1 MPEFMIMAE
10 FVCFPYKKRFFMKKI
25 GRITLGGLQSK
36 NARLV
41 FILLTIAIAMFAGI
55 AVYQNR
61 TIVGLVDEARE
72 RQQEA
77 ISQTSEQTMNAVLAD
92 SFGQAAVNR
101 ADMSDRDFSE
111 VVTFITTMKAMA
123 EGLFENQDMLEPGT
137 VLPPDPAKDGT
148 LSAHV
153 LFEENVDYT
162 KSEYLGIIAHMS
174 SPLLAM
180 CENMKVIDSCYVGLA
195 DGTHLSID
203 NNTKNR
209 YDETGKQIPY
219 PVRER
224 PWYKGAVEAGGL
236 YFTGIEK
243 DAFGNEMGITC
254 AIPIYHNGEIVGVAG
269 ADMFLDNL
277 NTIMSTSSADEVSST
292 FVINEEGQVIISSI
306 NEGLLSV
313 QPADKALD
321 LRTSENKA
329 LADFASLAL
338 KEKTGIVEVTLDE
351 KQYYLSGAPMPTIG
365 WAVIMMLEKEITEQ
379 PKNMMLEQIDSIND
393 EASATFRNGNRR
405 TVRNIVLMFAAILI
419 IGNLAAVYSAGK
431 VVKPL
436 ENMTR
441 DIVESSQTGK
451 LFKMQDIYRTDDEIE
466 VLAEAFDD
474 LSKKTKRYIEDIT
487 RITQEKERI
496 STELELARKIQ
507 ADMLPYIYPAFP
519 DRAEFDIYATM
530 NPAREVGGDF
540 YDYFL
545 IDQDHLGMVI
555 ADVSGK
561 GVPAALFMMMSKIL
575 INNFAMMGGSPAEVL
590 EQTNA
595 TICQN
600 NADDMF
606 VTAWFGI
613 LEIPTGR
620 IIAANAGHEYPMVR
634 KVDGE
639 FEILKD
645 KHGFVLGG
653 MEGMKYENYEI
664 VLEKGGM
671 LFLYTDGV
679 PESTNVNDE
688 LFGVKRVIEALN
700 QSGADGPVDL
710 LGAVKNSVSIFAREA
725 DQFDDLTM
733 LALLYR

>member
-1 MPEFMIMAE
+1 
-10 FVCFPYKKRFFMKKI
+10 MKKI

-123 EGLFENQDMLEPGT
+123 EGLFENQDMLELGT

-203 NNTKNR
+203 SNTKNR

-419 IGNLAAVYSAGK
+419 IGNLAAAYSAGK

-664 VLEKGGM
+664 VLKKGGM

-700 QSGADGPVDL
+700 QNGADGPVDL
-710 LGAVKNSVSIFAREA
+710 LGAVKNSVSIFAGEA